1 MQPHD
6 KKRCAVCPRPGKP
19 CSRCG
24 RSHYCSKE
32 CQKFDWPLHRTL
44 CASFENFQQRPDS
57 QKRRAIYFPVDS
69 DKPKFVWLPMSGHH
83 PSLGAIRETFFSGE
97 QFWPVSIDEN
107 PLQRTALRHDI
118 LLQCHMHFRE
128 SLGMNQT
135 IYALSGK
142 TCSYFK
148 GPAIAYCSSS
158 GIRSKSTGRIVRDY
172 GDSESDPSE
181 FDDSDSEEDKAEGS
195 DEEDIEYGDDSDTE
209 EFLEWNDADPTD
221 LRAIMDF
228 ILVIHGDERLLGAL
242 IQGDAIIDN
251 STSTKRFSG
260 LEIPPTNHGALC
272 TLGPYSTVARLFRMP
287 LTLMLHSEKDKPH
300 ESAASAEGANSI
312 IGLLMLNL
320 ETKHFESF
328 GEIPERFRAKTI
340 GTVAVIR
347 QDGLP
352 IFPSYLEAFC
362 AWIKDDLRPSFAD
375 TRQQCLAELELKRAC
390 TKDDKKVIGHK
401 ENIKKL
407 QGKMLDTITR
417 ARFYAWCKDKG
428 FELKHL

>member
-1 MQPHD
+1 
-6 KKRCAVCPRPGKP
+6 
-19 CSRCG
+19 
-24 RSHYCSKE
+24 
-32 CQKFDWPLHRTL
+32 
-44 CASFENFQQRPDS
+44 
-57 QKRRAIYFPVDS
+57 
-69 DKPKFVWLPMSGHH
+69 MSGHH
-83 PSLGAIRETFFSGE
+83 PSLGAIREIFFSGE

-158 GIRSKSTGRIVRDY
+158 GIRSKYTGRIVRDY

-181 FDDSDSEEDKAEGS
+181 FDDSDSEEDKVEGS

-209 EFLEWNDADPTD
+209 EILEWNDTDPTD
-221 LRAIMDF
+221 LRAIMDY

-272 TLGPYSTVARLFRMP
+272 TLGPDSTVARLFGMP

-328 GEIPERFRAKTI
+328 GEIPER
-340 GTVAVIR
+340 
-347 QDGLP
+347 
-352 IFPSYLEAFC
+352 
-362 AWIKDDLRPSFAD
+362 
-375 TRQQCLAELELKRAC
+375 
-390 TKDDKKVIGHK
+390 
-401 ENIKKL
+401 
-407 QGKMLDTITR
+407 
-417 ARFYAWCKDKG
+417 
-428 FELKHL
+428 